1 MACIVLTDATD
12 ALLMLKV
19 LLSCLLIRMH
29 ACFTL
34 SETHS
39 AVSATL
45 LTESDLALNMAFVQL
60 CSMKNT

>member
-29 ACFTL
+29 ACF
-34 SETHS
+34 
-39 AVSATL
+39 ATA
-45 LTESDLALNMAFVQL
+45 ALRRILYIHVIHDSVRHIQL
-60 CSMKNT
+60 CQLRY